1 MDRNVLLN
9 LPIVNQSSN
18 YQLLGLAC
26 HQGKLWLKGILRGFR
41 NPAEFLDHIA
51 TLLHWACCSW
61 LCCNLEDCI
70 LHMQDFNTLPNCWN
84 TELTKASSWLTLPE
98 KKWIY
103 NTNTWYILW
112 LVCNILVQYTLNSST
127 HEKPLVIWQDY
138 ALRILYFGRVCWLIN
153 PLLIGSLID
162 WLVGWLYD
170 WLNACLIFVCL
181 FDRLINR

>member
-1 MDRNVLLN
+1 MASLTQDPQGPSTKPSGHMDRNVLLN

-98 KKWIY
+98 KKMNLQYKHMIY
-103 NTNTWYILW
+103 IMIGL
-112 LVCNILVQYTLNSST
+112 QYTSTVYSKLQHTWKTVGHLAGLRTQNS
-127 HEKPLVIWQDY
+127 
-138 ALRILYFGRVCWLIN
+138 
-153 PLLIGSLID
+153 LLWKSVLID
-162 WLVGWLYD
+162 
-170 WLNACLIFVCL
+170 
-181 FDRLINR
+181 